1 MTVETRPLCFTSD
14 VIRIVDMPSASFSSW
29 VSRGLLDLGPDALG
43 TGKRGQSRAIS
54 QPVAHQIAVAATL
67 SHFGASVPD
76 AVESGWRFAFGKF
89 PRELD
94 VSDAGDVTDAPDR
107 APGALFETGATALL
121 YAPRGGAVLLRL
133 SGAPSLPR
141 LALETL
147 AREAGRADGAFALID
162 LRDIHARISAL
173 FMVRR

>member
-14 VIRIVDMPSASFSSW
+14 VIRIVDMPSASISSW

-94 VSDAGDVTDAPDR
+94 VSDAGDVTDAP
-107 APGALFETGATALL
+107 GALFETGATALL

>member
-94 VSDAGDVTDAPDR
+94 VSDAGDVTDAP
-107 APGALFETGATALL
+107 GALFETGATALL
-121 YAPRGGAVLLRL
+121 YVPRGGAVLLRL